1 MHHLP
6 LIPKVS
12 RMDNELF
19 FLFKYRAINKWLIE
33 SLINQTLYF
42 ATPDKLNDPF
52 DCRIDLQK
60 AIERAV
66 ISAKGDRRDSL
77 SSFLDNPE
85 FFKNWRATFDKMG
98 VCCFSKKTIEKTPQE
113 TLMWSHYA
121 EGHRGVRLEYQFQG
135 VSLKPDITTA
145 QDVEYLDDPLVPWL
159 IYNALMDKTEFVKG
173 LAIRYLRAKSPAWA
187 YEQEARIIRQ
197 EQESPLF
204 KFQGVLL
211 TEICLGL
218 RTPQDDRDLVI
229 KLAQS
234 YCHDVKF
241 SQMVPD
247 ETRFRFV
254 KEAL

>member
-1 MHHLP
+1 
-6 LIPKVS
+6 
-12 RMDNELF
+12 
-19 FLFKYRAINKWLIE
+19 
-33 SLINQTLYF
+33 
-42 ATPDKLNDPF
+42 
-52 DCRIDLQK
+52 
-60 AIERAV
+60 
-66 ISAKGDRRDSL
+66 
-77 SSFLDNPE
+77 LDNPE

-98 VCCFSKKTIEKTPQE
+98 VCSFSNKTIEETQLE

-121 EGHRGVRLEYQFQG
+121 EGHRGVRFEYQFQG

-159 IYNALMDKTEFVKG
+159 VDNAPVDRTEFVID
-173 LAIRYLRAKSPAWA
+173 LAKRYLSTKSPAWA

-197 EQESPLF
+197 EQKSPLF

-211 TEICLGL
+211 MEVCFGC
-218 RTPQDDRDLVI
+218 RTPLDDRDLVI

-241 SQMVPD
+241 SHMVPD

>member
-1 MHHLP
+1 MNDQP
-6 LIPKVS
+6 FS
-12 RMDNELF
+12 
-19 FLFKYRAINKWLIE
+19 LFKFRSINKWLIE

-42 ATPDKLNDPF
+42 STTDKLNDPF

-66 ISAKGDRRDSL
+66 ISATGDRRDSL
-77 SSFLDNPE
+77 SSFLANPE
-85 FFKNWRATFDKMG
+85 FFKNWGATFDKMG
-98 VCCFSKKTIEKTPQE
+98 VCSFSKKTIEEAPLE

-159 IYNALMDKTEFVKG
+159 VANAPMDMTEFVKG
-173 LAIRYLRAKSPAWA
+173 LAIRFLRTKSPAWA

-197 EQESPLF
+197 ESGLF

-211 TEICLGL
+211 TEVCFGW

-234 YCHDVKF
+234 YCGGVKF

>member
-12 RMDNELF
+12 RMDNESF

-33 SLINQTLYF
+33 SIINQTLYF
-42 ATPDKLNDPF
+42 ATPAKLNDPF

-66 ISAKGDRRDSL
+66 ISATGERRDFL
-77 SSFLDNPE
+77 SSFLVTPE
-85 FFKNWRATFDKMG
+85 FFRNWRSTFDKMG
-98 VCCFSKKTIEKTPQE
+98 VCCFSKKTIEETPLE

-121 EGHRGVRLEYQFQG
+121 EKHRGVRLEYQFQE

-159 IYNALMDKTEFVKG
+159 VENAPIDMTEFVKD
-173 LAIRYLRAKSPAWA
+173 LAKRYLRTKCPAWT
-187 YEQEARIIRQ
+187 YEQESRIIRQ
-197 EQESPLF
+197 ESGPF
-204 KFQGVLL
+204 KFRGVLL
-211 TEICLGL
+211 MEVCFGW

-234 YCHDVKF
+234 YCHNAKF

-254 KEAL
+254 KEVL